1 MPAREVWGDAE
12 AYERYIG
19 RWSRPVATAFLDW
32 LAVPP
37 GRRWLDV
44 GCGTG
49 ALAGLVLERCQ
60 PSEVVGVDPAAGFV
74 EFARAQ
80 IADERARFEIG
91 GAEALPF
98 DDGEFD
104 AAVAGLVLNFVPN
117 AERGAAEMRRVVRT
131 GGSVAGYVWDYADKM
146 EMLRYF
152 WDAAVELDE
161 RGSEVDEGSRFPL
174 CKPEPLERLFR
185 GAGLQDVDVRPI
197 DVPTSFRDFDDYWT
211 PFLDGRA
218 PAPAYVASL
227 EPERRD
233 ELRELLRRR
242 LPQSSDG
249 SIDLVARAWAVR
261 GTA

>member
-1 MPAREVWGDAE
+1 MQGREVWGDAE

-19 RWSRPVATAFLDW
+19 RWSRPVATEFLEW

-49 ALAGLVLERCQ
+49 ALAGLVLERCD
-60 PSEVVGVDPAAGFV
+60 PSEVVGVDPAEGFV
-74 EFARAQ
+74 EFARA
-80 IADERARFEIG
+80 DVPARFEIA

-98 DDGEFD
+98 DDDEFD
-104 AAVAGLVLNFVPN
+104 AAVAGLVLNFVPET
-117 AERGAAEMRRVVRT
+117 ARGAAEMRRVVRP
-131 GGSVAGYVWDYADKM
+131 GGTVAAYVWDYADKM

-152 WDAAVELDE
+152 WDAAAEVDE
-161 RGSEVDEGSRFPL
+161 RGSEVDEGSRFPI

-185 GAGLQDVDVRPI
+185 DAGLTNVEASAI
-197 DVPTSFRDFDDYWT
+197 DVPTRFANFDDYWT
-211 PFLDGRA
+211 PFLEGRA

-227 EPERRD
+227 DPERRAQ
-233 ELRELLRRR
+233 LRELLRGR
-242 LPQSSDG
+242 LPQASDG
-249 SIDLVARAWAVR
+249 SIALTARAWAVR